1 MKGHRISDKA
11 YKFIFE
17 SSLDIILVTT
27 PEGMVLDANSAV
39 ELLFGYTHDEIIKL
53 NRSQLIDTNDQRSS
67 ALLNDL
73 SLKGE
78 VKGEITLIKKDG
90 TKFPAEISAI
100 ILPAQNDE
108 KQNLMTIRDITERK
122 HAEEENKIFATMVDT
137 SIDGVTVQDF
147 EGNVLSWNQGA
158 EEIYGYSKSEALES
172 SIYLIIPGDCKDEK
186 QALIYD
192 LKNGADAISIETKRI
207 TKDGRV
213 LDIWLTLTTLK
224 DDDGKPYAFTT
235 IERDITE
242 QKKLKEKQQELLEQ
256 LKHFNEE
263 LTVSN
268 EELQSTTEELRVSN
282 EKLQQQGEELL
293 LVNQALMVSKK
304 HYQQFFDNPLTG
316 FALCE
321 IITDNKEEPVDFVY
335 LDVNQ
340 AFENFTGFKK
350 EDVLNK
356 KVSDILPLEE
366 VSEII
371 KIYGNVALT
380 GESANIEYPIPS
392 LNKYYQIAAFSPE
405 KKQFIAFFTDI
416 TQNKKAEEN
425 IKMLADVVDSSDDAI
440 ITKSL
445 EGIITSWNKG
455 AEKIYGYK
463 AEEVLEQN
471 ISILA
476 PYSLKNEISHLI
488 ENIKQ
493 GKQIDH
499 YETLRVK
506 KDGTLINVSLTL
518 SPVFDDR
525 GKLVAVSTIS
535 RDITEHMKAEEKNL
549 ELLEKLQAS
558 SEELTA
564 SNEELQATSEELK
577 TANESLQLQ
586 MQFEVEANK
595 ELKEVASKLK
605 ISNSELEQF
614 AYVSSHDLQEP
625 LRMVASFTQLLE
637 RRYKGQL
644 DEDADEYIGFIV
656 EGSQRMKYL
665 IDDLLEFSRLNT
677 QVKEFE
683 LSYLEIALEDVLLK
697 LQISIKDYNAKIT
710 HEPLPTL
717 MVDLMQIRQLFQNLI
732 SNAIKFHGDEP
743 PEIHISAQKNG
754 NEWIFGVS
762 DNGIGIK
769 PEHQELIFGI
779 FKRLHTR
786 EEYPGTGIGLSICKR
801 IIERHGG
808 RIWVESEPGKG
819 STFYFT
825 IPMKSIKKMK

>member
-1 MKGHRISDKA
+1 MKGHRISDNT

-17 SSLDIILVTT
+17 SNWDIILVTT
-27 PEGMVLDANSAV
+27 PEGMVLDANSAA

-53 NRSQLIDTNDQRSS
+53 NQSQLIDINDTRSS

-73 SLKGE
+73 RVKGE
-78 VKGEITLIKKDG
+78 VKGEITLMKKDG
-90 TKFPAEISAI
+90 IKFPGEISAI
-100 ILPAQNDE
+100 KLPAENDE
-108 KQNLMTIRDITERK
+108 NQNLMTIKDITERK
-122 HAEEENKIFATMVDT
+122 HVEEENKIFTTIVDT

-147 EGNVLSWNQGA
+147 DGNVLSWNQGA
-158 EEIYGYSKSEALES
+158 EKIYGYSKSETLQS
-172 SIYLIIPGDCKDEK
+172 GISLIIPGDRIEEK
-186 QALIYD
+186 KVLVYD
-192 LKNGADAISIETKRI
+192 LKNGADALSVETKRI
-207 TKDGRV
+207 TKDGKV
-213 LDIWLTLTTLK
+213 LDIWLILTTLK
-224 DDDGKPYAFTT
+224 DEHGKPYAFTT

-242 QKKLKEKQQELLEQ
+242 QEKLKEKQQDLLEQ
-256 LKHFNEE
+256 LQHFNEE

-282 EKLQQQGEELL
+282 DKLQLQAEELL

-304 HYQQFFDNPLTG
+304 HYQQFFDNPLNG

-321 IITDNKEEPVDFVY
+321 IITDNKDEPVDFVY

-356 KVSDILPLEE
+356 KVSDILALEE
-366 VSEII
+366 VAEII
-371 KIYGNVALT
+371 KIYGKVALT
-380 GESANIEYPIPS
+380 GESAYIEYPIPS

-416 TQNKKAEEN
+416 TQSKKAEEH

-440 ITKSL
+440 ITISL
-445 EGIITSWNKG
+445 DGIITSWNRG
-455 AEKIYGYK
+455 AEKIYGYN

-476 PYSLKNEISHLI
+476 PHSLKNEISHLI
-488 ENIKQ
+488 ENIRQ
-493 GKQIDH
+493 GKRTDH

-525 GKLVAVSTIS
+525 GKLVAVSNIS
-535 RDITEHMKAEEKNL
+535 RDITERRIAEEKNL

-564 SNEELQATSEELK
+564 SNEELRATSEELK

-586 MQFEVEANK
+586 MEFEVEANK
-595 ELKEVASKLK
+595 ELKEIANKLK
-605 ISNSELEQF
+605 ISNRELEQF

-625 LRMVASFTQLLE
+625 LRMVTSFTQLLE
-637 RRYKGQL
+637 SRYKNKL
-644 DEDADEYIGFIV
+644 DADADEYIEFIV
-656 EGSQRMKYL
+656 EGSKRMKYL

-677 QVKEFE
+677 EAREFE
-683 LSYLEIALEDVLLK
+683 LTYLEMALEDVLLN
-697 LQISIKDYNAKIT
+697 LQLSINDSDAIIT
-710 HEPLPTL
+710 HDSLPTL
-717 MVDLMQIRQLFQNLI
+717 RVDLMQIRQLFQNLI
-732 SNAIKFHGDEP
+732 SNAIKFHGDGSP
-743 PEIHISAQKNG
+743 KIHISAQEHG

-762 DNGIGIK
+762 DNGIGINA
-769 PEHQELIFGI
+769 EHQELIFGI

-801 IIERHGG
+801 IVERHDG
-808 RIWVESEPGKG
+808 RIWVESEIGEG

-825 IPMKSIKKMK
+825 IPNSI

>member
-17 SSLDIILVTT
+17 SSFDIILVTNS
-27 PEGMVLDANSAV
+27 EGMVLDANSAA

-53 NRSQLIDTNDQRSS
+53 NRSQLIDISDTRSS

-73 SLKGE
+73 AVKGE

-100 ILPAQNDE
+100 MLSDENDE
-108 KQNLMTIRDITERK
+108 KQTSMTIRDISERK
-122 HAEEENKIFATMVDT
+122 RVEEENKIFATMVDT

-147 EGNVLSWNQGA
+147 DGKVLSWNHGA
-158 EEIYGYSKSEALES
+158 EKIYGYNKSEALES
-172 SIYLIIPGDCKDEK
+172 GICLIIPGDRIEEEK
-186 QALIYD
+186 ALIYD
-192 LKNGADAISIETKRI
+192 LKNGADALSIETERI
-207 TKDGRV
+207 TKDGKV

-224 DDDGKPYAFTT
+224 DDNGKPYAFTT
-235 IERDITE
+235 IERDITG
-242 QKKLKEKQQELLEQ
+242 QKKLKEKQQELLDQ
-256 LKHFNEE
+256 LQHFNEE

-268 EELQSTTEELRVSN
+268 EELQSTTEDLRLAN

-293 LVNQALMVSKK
+293 IVNQALMISKK
-304 HYQQFFDNPLTG
+304 YYQQFFDNPLTG

-321 IITDNKEEPVDFVY
+321 IVTNSKEEPVDFVY

-366 VSEII
+366 VTDII
-371 KIYGNVALT
+371 KIYGKVALT

-405 KKQFIAFFTDI
+405 KRQFIAFFTDI
-416 TQNKKAEEN
+416 TQTKRAEES

-493 GKQIDH
+493 GKRIDH

-535 RDITEHMKAEEKNL
+535 RDITERTKAEIKTL
-549 ELLEKLQAS
+549 ELLDKLQAS

-586 MQFEVEANK
+586 MQYEVEANK
-595 ELKEVASKLK
+595 ELKEVASELK
-605 ISNSELEQF
+605 ISNGELEQF
-614 AYVSSHDLQEP
+614 AYVASHDLQEP
-625 LRMVASFTQLLE
+625 LRMVSSFTQLLE

-665 IDDLLEFSRLNT
+665 IDDLLEFSHLNT
-677 QVKEFE
+677 QAKEFE
-683 LSYLEIALEDVLLK
+683 LTYLEIALEDVLLN
-697 LQISIKDYNAKIT
+697 LQMSIKNCNARIT

-717 MVDLMQIRQLFQNLI
+717 RVDLMQIRSLFQNLI
-732 SNAIKFHGDEP
+732 SNAIKFQGNEP
-743 PEIHISAQKNG
+743 PEIHISAQKQG
-754 NEWIFGVS
+754 NECIFEVS
-762 DNGIGIK
+762 DNGIGINA
-769 PEHQELIFGI
+769 EHQELIFGI

-786 EEYPGTGIGLSICKR
+786 EEYPGTGIGLSISKR
-801 IIERHGG
+801 IVERHGG
-808 RIWVESEPGKG
+808 RIWVESEPGEG

-825 IPMKSIKKMK
+825 IPINNKK

>member
-1 MKGHRISDKA
+1 
-11 YKFIFE
+11 
-17 SSLDIILVTT
+17 
-27 PEGMVLDANSAV
+27 
-39 ELLFGYTHDEIIKL
+39 
-53 NRSQLIDTNDQRSS
+53 
-67 ALLNDL
+67 
-73 SLKGE
+73 
-78 VKGEITLIKKDG
+78 
-90 TKFPAEISAI
+90 
-100 ILPAQNDE
+100 
-108 KQNLMTIRDITERK
+108 
-122 HAEEENKIFATMVDT
+122 
-137 SIDGVTVQDF
+137 
-147 EGNVLSWNQGA
+147 
-158 EEIYGYSKSEALES
+158 
-172 SIYLIIPGDCKDEK
+172 
-186 QALIYD
+186 
-192 LKNGADAISIETKRI
+192 
-207 TKDGRV
+207 
-213 LDIWLTLTTLK
+213 
-224 DDDGKPYAFTT
+224 
-235 IERDITE
+235 
-242 QKKLKEKQQELLEQ
+242 
-256 LKHFNEE
+256 
-263 LTVSN
+263 
-268 EELQSTTEELRVSN
+268 
-282 EKLQQQGEELL
+282 
-293 LVNQALMVSKK
+293 
-304 HYQQFFDNPLTG
+304 
-316 FALCE
+316 
-321 IITDNKEEPVDFVY
+321 
-335 LDVNQ
+335 
-340 AFENFTGFKK
+340 
-350 EDVLNK
+350 
-356 KVSDILPLEE
+356 
-366 VSEII
+366 
-371 KIYGNVALT
+371 
-380 GESANIEYPIPS
+380 
-392 LNKYYQIAAFSPE
+392 
-405 KKQFIAFFTDI
+405 
-416 TQNKKAEEN
+416 
-425 IKMLADVVDSSDDAI
+425 
-440 ITKSL
+440 
-445 EGIITSWNKG
+445 
-455 AEKIYGYK
+455 
-463 AEEVLEQN
+463 
-471 ISILA
+471 
-476 PYSLKNEISHLI
+476 
-488 ENIKQ
+488 
-493 GKQIDH
+493 
-499 YETLRVK
+499 
-506 KDGTLINVSLTL
+506 
-518 SPVFDDR
+518 
-525 GKLVAVSTIS
+525 VAVSTIS